1 MPARDWERI
10 IEILVEIQSD
20 IRSMRRDIN
29 SLLAKSSAASS
40 EDSSGEQAQPFVESI
55 EPPDP
60 NVNEQI
66 IRYLREKPGNDEIGS
81 D

>member
-1 MPARDWERI
+1 MPTHDWERI
-10 IEILVEIQSD
+10 IEVLSEIQSD
-20 IRSMRRDIN
+20 IRDMRSDIK
-29 SLLAKSSAASS
+29 SLLAKSPAVSPEVSP
-40 EDSSGEQAQPFVESI
+40 GEQAQPFVEAI

-60 NVNEQI
+60 NVNDEI